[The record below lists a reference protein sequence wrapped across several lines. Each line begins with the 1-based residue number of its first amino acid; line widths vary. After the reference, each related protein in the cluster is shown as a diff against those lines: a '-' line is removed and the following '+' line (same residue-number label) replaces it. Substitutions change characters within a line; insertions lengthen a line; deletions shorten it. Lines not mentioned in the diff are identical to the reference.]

1 MSSERLFSE
10 KYTKLEVEET
20 SELAK
25 KMEQAQ
31 QLRTDLLPEAKRPP
45 TRLERK
51 FNRIFGSAGETSQTF
66 VTGFKLGALVG
77 GTFGGILGTY

>member
-1 MSSERLFSE
+1 MSDRLFSE
-10 KYTKLEVEET
+10 KYTKTEVEET

-25 KMEQAQ
+25 KMEAMQ
-31 QLRTDLLPEAKRPP
+31 QLKTDLVPVAARPP
-45 TRLERK
+45 TRMERK